1 MLRGV
6 GAACGFIEGSEEAW
20 KRAGVPS
27 VMLCDTHSLAH
38 MTGTLSCPG
47 REVSVNQGFEG
58 HTVGTPCCRGHRRA
72 PELHVPTWR
81 PDAGAAGVGLVPG
94 HQRDGRDK
102 LLLELSVMVA
112 VVPRTV
118 RVLVANTCGQ
128 T

>member
-1 MLRGV
+1 MLELRGW
-6 GAACGFIEGSEEAW
+6 GWF
-20 KRAGVPS
+20 
-27 VMLCDTHSLAH
+27 
-38 MTGTLSCPG
+38 
-47 REVSVNQGFEG
+47 
-58 HTVGTPCCRGHRRA
+58 
-72 PELHVPTWR
+72 
-81 PDAGAAGVGLVPG
+81 PG